1 VILISPKADLMIRD
15 VDLGR
20 WRVTNSH
27 HAFDGTTE
35 DCFAGTSLH
44 LSFTDY
50 QVPVFE
56 NNSRG
61 QRDVELSMQE
71 AVISIRDSGEW
82 VADVNIL
89 QALESG
95 SIHKIQPNSNCNHP
109 EKATPSQKM
118 AVVDS
123 WEDILGYPDGVS
135 VIKASGNWVA
145 RLAATSLL
153 VQIPTRPVSRVT
165 ICPAEICWQCIQE
178 DYDFCK
184 QNTFIW

>member
-1 VILISPKADLMIRD
+1 MILISPKADLMIRD
-15 VDLGR
+15 VDLSR

-27 HAFDGTTE
+27 NAFDGTTE

-71 AVISIRDSGEW
+71 VVISIRDSGEW

-89 QALESG
+89 QALASG
-95 SIHKIQPNSNCNHP
+95 SIHKVRPNSNCNHP
-109 EKATPSQKM
+109 KNAPPNNTL

-123 WEDILGYPDGVS
+123 WDDILDYPDGVS

-153 VQIPTRPVSRVT
+153 VQIPTRPASRVT
-165 ICPAEICWQCIQE
+165 ICPTEICWQCIQE
-178 DYDFCK
+178 DHDVYN
-184 QNTFIW
+184 QNTFIC